1 MHSSFP
7 KGTTIKIFYRDGT
20 TTVGKFFD
28 HKSGKV
34 LLEDGRAIVL
44 KKVRAITQRD
54 LNIDANNM
62 LDTVG

>member
-34 LLEDGRAIVL
+34 LLEDGRAIAL
-44 KKVRAITQRD
+44 KRVRAITQRD
-54 LNIDANNM
+54 LNVDANNK
-62 LDTVG
+62 LDTTG